1 MLQNSNNRQRFLLLF
16 LLPFEW
22 GVAMDG
28 RQEGKEGRR
37 EGGASR
43 GGGGGGSGLLLH
55 RDVVAAAAT
64 TIIMLFLFF
73 MRRMFTNVIYHP

>member
-22 GVAMDG
+22 GLAMDG

-43 GGGGGGSGLLLH
+43 GGGGGGGLLLH

-64 TIIMLFLFF
+64 TIIMLFFFF

>member
-43 GGGGGGSGLLLH
+43 GGGGGGGLLLH